1 MSIFVYVVLG
11 VGCVRNGL
19 GIVPAG
25 AMLREEA
32 VGVEEEDGSS
42 SGDWNLFL
50 LSQRWFHR
58 VQRHISIVATKSSW
72 FVLELVSAIHL
83 DLPLE
88 KFLYSKNFGNW
99 STNVGH

>member
-25 AMLREEA
+25 AMFREAA

-50 LSQRWFHR
+50 LSQR
-58 VQRHISIVATKSSW
+58 
-72 FVLELVSAIHL
+72 
-83 DLPLE
+83 
-88 KFLYSKNFGNW
+88 
-99 STNVGH
+99 